1 MNVELM
7 ARNVADMDSRVAV
20 VAIGSNASPTVMRAK
35 LARAGCSLVVPM
47 TVGVLGNVAVG
58 HSAHVGVLGYMPAA
72 PMRRAGATTPVVVS
86 FLDERQLHAIDDTE
100 RNYDRV
106 VLTEARDEVTLVL
119 HERLPRDDGSDEDG
133 PDEDGPDEDEP
144 GEQLSGL
151 HLYRSHHGLLRIGEE
166 TMFFPK
172 QVQVSGWLAAQQVAP
187 WDSQDPADAAAHL
200 AKDPALRGR
209 AFRAL
214 RERDLV
220 VDDGLESVEPGELSY
235 RSTISRWPGVMAA
248 PATAVKLTRIRG
260 RSHIVV
266 ADR

>member
-86 FLDERQLHAIDDTE
+86 FLDERQLRAIDDTE

-106 VLTEARDEVTLVL
+106 VLTEARHEVTLVL
-119 HERLPRDDGSDEDG
+119 HERLPRDDRS
-133 PDEDGPDEDEP
+133 DEDGPDEDEP

-151 HLYRSHHGLLRIGEE
+151 HLYRSHHGLLRIDEE

-200 AKDPALRGR
+200 AKDPALRAR
-209 AFRAL
+209 AFRAF

-220 VDDGLESVEPGELSY
+220 IDDGLESAEPGELSY
-235 RSTISRWPGVMAA
+235 RSTISHWPAE
-248 PATAVKLTRIRG
+248 PLTDTTLRYLPTLDG
-260 RSHIVV
+260 RSRHGEWWRSG
-266 ADR
+266 DG